1 MINLKEKVD
10 IYVHEQFGNSRR
22 LCEEDKK
29 DIRKFLYKQL
39 KSLSADDVANNHN
52 TRRDSIESDISV
64 ELPGLE
70 DINQNQLNEK
80 DTNENQLNEKDIE
93 NRVLQ
98 RVLSLLSGEQ
108 NVDITIEAIESKV
121 HDMNKQVENLQNE
134 IKDCFGVLGLDNCEY
149 SLHEVLETYT
159 EKRQCEVAEFSKI
172 RDRLDTLER
181 QRHKLEGKLKAKERE
196 LQQNINN
203 LANAEHENEKSRA
216 LMKELKAKCEK
227 LEEIQIKHV
236 EKQKTLMTLKSMVQE
251 LSPIHRHKDSFRY
264 PSGSDEVDGNT
275 LQLPK
280 LSPPRASRPC
290 RQSRKSG
297 YRERS
302 SSNHHELPKPHVQTS
317 GYPWKY

>member
-264 PSGSDEVDGNT
+264 PSGSD
-275 LQLPK
+275 
-280 LSPPRASRPC
+280 
-290 RQSRKSG
+290 
-297 YRERS
+297 
-302 SSNHHELPKPHVQTS
+302 
-317 GYPWKY
+317 